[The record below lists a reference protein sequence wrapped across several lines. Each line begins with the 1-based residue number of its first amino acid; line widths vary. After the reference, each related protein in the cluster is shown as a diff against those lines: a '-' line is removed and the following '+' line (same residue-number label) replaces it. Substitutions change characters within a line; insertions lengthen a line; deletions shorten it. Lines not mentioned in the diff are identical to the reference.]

1 MREWERPGKQKGKES
16 RLTGVVTAFYIVAA
30 AFLPSRFSVSV
41 PHGCFLSSLSL
52 FSVLALRAT
61 IPLGG
66 LRPPPPS
73 LSAWLRLAGLNA
85 RVTLKRTSPDSTACG
100 VGSGRSPHRN
110 TTINADLPLPSS
122 QRTLRLRC
130 GRSSEQAPLLERGP
144 VLWFSPEDQ
153 TPNATGFVHA
163 PQRPDDRKFGSSRVL
178 QINLPPPALSIRS
191 RRPDHRPRQS
201 VAFWFSRAP
210 RRGSLQRT
218 SHATPIFGRVRPLTS
233 KAAQPSPARG
243 WPRDHAAAQSLAR
256 TPLARQQPA
265 PALPPPTPQAPSTTP
280 PTLRTPEKIL
290 S

>member
-1 MREWERPGKQKGKES
+1 MLPPPLAFRDPEF
-16 RLTGVVTAFYIVAA
+16 RLDLCRVVVVVA
-30 AFLPSRFSVSV
+30 
-41 PHGCFLSSLSL
+41 H
-52 FSVLALRAT
+52 
-61 IPLGG
+61 LGG
-66 LRPPPPS
+66 YRLAAV
-73 LSAWLRLAGLNA
+73 SARWLR
-85 RVTLKRTSPDSTACG
+85 
-100 VGSGRSPHRN
+100 
-110 TTINADLPLPSS
+110 
-122 QRTLRLRC
+122 
-130 GRSSEQAPLLERGP
+130 
-144 VLWFSPEDQ
+144 FSPEDQ
-153 TPNATGFVHA
+153 TPNATGFVRA

-218 SHATPIFGRVRPLTS
+218 SHATPIFGRVRPLTP

-280 PTLRTPEKIL
+280 PTLRTPG
-290 S
+290 